1 MATGETTYFRIFGD
15 ILLIF
20 RRLESVMRVWLML
33 NTHFSLD
40 GTTALAGPR
49 RMGKLGSSSRLS
61 RPKWFFCHGFH
72 ISILGDSQESLE
84 PNALPCMNF
93 RNPIGSLEEVPWKV
107 RRSFSLMHRQA
118 FFFACFDLLQ
128 EHVLLLA
135 GNICNAHSGDGC

>member
-49 RMGKLGSSSRLS
+49 QTCNLGSFRRLS
-61 RPKWFFCHGFH
+61 RPKWFFCLGFH
-72 ISILGDSQESLE
+72 LFILGDSQELFE
-84 PNALPCMNF
+84 PKALIRMNF
-93 RNPIGSLEEVPWKV
+93 HTSITSLGK
-107 RRSFSLMHRQA
+107 
-118 FFFACFDLLQ
+118 C
-128 EHVLLLA
+128 A
-135 GNICNAHSGDGC
+135 GPLH

>member
-1 MATGETTYFRIFGD
+1 MATGETTYFRIFGG

-49 RMGKLGSSSRLS
+49 RTVKLGSSSSLS

-72 ISILGDSQESLE
+72 LSILGDLRKLFE
-84 PNALPCMNF
+84 PNALPRMNF
-93 RNPIGSLEEVPWKV
+93 HTSITSLGK
-107 RRSFSLMHRQA
+107 
-118 FFFACFDLLQ
+118 C
-128 EHVLLLA
+128 A
-135 GNICNAHSGDGC
+135 GPLH

>member
-49 RMGKLGSSSRLS
+49 RTCKLGSSSRLS
-61 RPKWFFCHGFH
+61 RPKWFFCLGFH
-72 ISILGDSQESLE
+72 LSILGDSQELFE
-84 PNALPCMNF
+84 PKALIRMNF
-93 RNPIGSLEEVPWKV
+93 HTSITSLGK
-107 RRSFSLMHRQA
+107 
-118 FFFACFDLLQ
+118 C
-128 EHVLLLA
+128 A
-135 GNICNAHSGDGC
+135 GPLH